1 MIQLFFTS
9 QAEKQLA
16 KLDKNSRVRILA
28 SLDRLRE
35 TYPSGDMRK
44 MQGYDDL
51 WRLRVGDY
59 RIVMHIDLVTAIITI
74 TVIRVGHRK
83 EVYRQTIG
91 P

>member
-1 MIQLFFTS
+1 MIQLFFTG

-16 KLDKNSRVRILA
+16 KLDKNTRLRIIA

-35 TYPSGDMRK
+35 AYPVGDIRK

-59 RIVMHIDLVTAIITI
+59 RIVMQIDLVTASITI
-74 TVIRVGHRK
+74 TVIRIGHRK
-83 EVYRQTIG
+83 EVYR
-91 P
+91 

>member
-1 MIQLFFTS
+1 MIQLLFTV
-9 QAEKQLA
+9 QAKKQLA
-16 KLDKNSRVRILA
+16 KLDKNTRVRIIA

-35 TYPSGDMRK
+35 AYPVGDIRK

-59 RIVMHIDLVTAIITI
+59 RIVMQIDLVTAIITI

-83 EVYRQTIG
+83 EVYR
-91 P
+91 

>member
-1 MIQLFFTS
+1 MIQIFFTL
-9 QAEKQLA
+9 QAEKQLT
-16 KLDKNSRVRILA
+16 KLDRNVRLRIIA

-35 TYPSGDMRK
+35 TYPVGDMRK

-59 RIVMHIDLVTAIITI
+59 RVVMQIDLVTASITV

-83 EVYRQTIG
+83 EVYR
-91 P
+91 

>member
-1 MIQLFFTS
+1 MIQLLFTT

-16 KLDKNSRVRILA
+16 KLDKNIRLRIIA
-28 SLDRLRE
+28 SLERLCE
-35 TYPSGDMRK
+35 AYPVGDIRK

-59 RIVMHIDLVTAIITI
+59 RIVMQIDLATVVITS

-83 EVYRQTIG
+83 EVYR
-91 P
+91 

>member
-1 MIQLFFTS
+1 MIQLLFTD

-16 KLDKNSRVRILA
+16 KLDKNARVRIIA

-35 TYPSGDMRK
+35 AYPVGDMRK

-59 RIVMHIDLVTAIITI
+59 RVVMHIDLVTAIITI
-74 TVIRVGHRK
+74 TVIRVGHRR
-83 EVYRQTIG
+83 EVYR
-91 P
+91 

>member
-1 MIQLFFTS
+1 MIQLLFTA

-16 KLDKNSRVRILA
+16 KLDKNTRLRIIA
-28 SLDRLRE
+28 SLERLRE
-35 TYPSGDMRK
+35 AFPVGDIRK

-59 RIVMHIDLVTAIITI
+59 RIVMQIDLVTATITI

-83 EVYRQTIG
+83 EVYR
-91 P
+91 

>member
-1 MIQLFFTS
+1 MIQLNFTA

-16 KLDKNSRVRILA
+16 KLDKNSRLRIIA

-35 TYPSGDMRK
+35 AYPVGDLRK

-59 RIVMHIDLVTAIITI
+59 RVVMHIDLVTAIITI
-74 TVIRVGHRK
+74 TVIRVGHRR
-83 EVYRQTIG
+83 EVYR
-91 P
+91 

>member
-1 MIQLFFTS
+1 MIKLLFTA

-16 KLDKNSRVRILA
+16 RLDKNTRLRIIA

-35 TYPSGDMRK
+35 AYPVGDPRK
-44 MQGYDDL
+44 MRGYDDL

-59 RIVMHIDLVTAIITI
+59 RVVLHIDPVTAIITI

-83 EVYRQTIG
+83 EVYRQVNL

>member
-1 MIQLFFTS
+1 MIQLFFTV

-16 KLDKNSRVRILA
+16 QLDKNTRLRIIS

-35 TYPSGDMRK
+35 AYPIGDIRK

-59 RIVMHIDLVTAIITI
+59 RVVMQIDLVTAIITI

-83 EVYRQTIG
+83 EVYR
-91 P
+91 

>member
-1 MIQLFFTS
+1 MIQLFFTA

-16 KLDKNSRVRILA
+16 KLDKNSRLRIIA

-35 TYPSGDMRK
+35 AYPVGDIRK

-59 RIVMHIDLVTAIITI
+59 RIVMQIDLVTATITI

-83 EVYRQTIG
+83 EIYR
-91 P
+91 

>member
-1 MIQLFFTS
+1 MIQILFTA

-16 KLDKNSRVRILA
+16 KLEKATRLRIINALN
-28 SLDRLRE
+28 RLRE
-35 TYPSGDMRK
+35 TYPAGDMRK

-59 RIVMHIDLVTAIITI
+59 RIVMQVDLLTAVITI

-83 EVYRQTIG
+83 EVYR
-91 P
+91 